1 MATPYDIFEGA
12 FLSKITEY
20 DFLQIDPYDRNGSID
35 SYMKRSA
42 AQFNKVCKY
51 DLLTSDDAV
60 RELAVDIPDADLV
73 EIVDI
78 VATGMVVQWLQPYM
92 FKSENLEN
100 ILNTADYSMY
110 SPAELLLRVRE
121 VYQMAQRDFKNMIK
135 DYSYDHGDLSNL
147 AL

>member
-60 RELAVDIPDADLV
+60 RELA
-73 EIVDI
+73 VDI

>member
-100 ILNTADYSMY
+100 NLNTADYSMY

>member
-121 VYQMAQRDFKNMIK
+121 VYQMAQRDFKKMIK

>member
-1 MATPYDIFEGA
+1 MATSYDIFEGA

>member
-100 ILNTADYSMY
+100 ILNTVDYSMY

>member
-51 DLLTSDDAV
+51 DLLTFDDAV

>member
-12 FLSKITEY
+12 CLSKITEY

-51 DLLTSDDAV
+51 DLLTFDDAV

>member
-1 MATPYDIFEGA
+1 M
-12 FLSKITEY
+12 
-20 DFLQIDPYDRNGSID
+20 
-35 SYMKRSA
+35 
-42 AQFNKVCKY
+42 
-51 DLLTSDDAV
+51 
-60 RELAVDIPDADLV
+60 DIPDADLV

-100 ILNTADYSMY
+100 ILNTTDYSMY

>member
-20 DFLQIDPYDRNGSID
+20 DFLQVDPYDRNGSID

>member
-51 DLLTSDDAV
+51 DLLTSNDAV

>member
-20 DFLQIDPYDRNGSID
+20 DFLQIDPYNRNGSID

>member
-1 MATPYDIFEGA
+1 MATPYDIFGGA

-51 DLLTSDDAV
+51 DLLTFDDAV
-60 RELAVDIPDADLV
+60 RELAVDIPDVDLV

>member
-51 DLLTSDDAV
+51 DLLTFDDAV
-60 RELAVDIPDADLV
+60 RELAVDMPDADLV

>member
-51 DLLTSDDAV
+51 ELLTFDDAV

>member
-35 SYMKRSA
+35 SYMKRAA

-60 RELAVDIPDADLV
+60 RELAVDIPDSDLV

>member
-51 DLLTSDDAV
+51 DLLTFDDAV

-100 ILNTADYSMY
+100 ILNTVDYSMY

>member
-35 SYMKRSA
+35 SYMKRAA

-60 RELAVDIPDADLV
+60 RELAVDIPDSDLV

-78 VATGMVVQWLQPYM
+78 VSTGMVVQWLQPYM

>member
-1 MATPYDIFEGA
+1 
-12 FLSKITEY
+12 
-20 DFLQIDPYDRNGSID
+20 
-35 SYMKRSA
+35 
-42 AQFNKVCKY
+42 
-51 DLLTSDDAV
+51 
-60 RELAVDIPDADLV
+60 
-73 EIVDI
+73 
-78 VATGMVVQWLQPYM
+78 MVVQWLQPYM

>member
-60 RELAVDIPDADLV
+60 RELAVDIPDADLI

>member
-20 DFLQIDPYDRNGSID
+20 DFLHIDPYDRNGSID

-51 DLLTSDDAV
+51 DLLTFDDAV

>member
-51 DLLTSDDAV
+51 DLLTFDDAV

-135 DYSYDHGDLSNL
+135 DYSSDHGDLSNL

>member
-51 DLLTSDDAV
+51 ELLTFDDAV
-60 RELAVDIPDADLV
+60 RELAVDIPDVDLV

>member
-51 DLLTSDDAV
+51 DLLTFDDAV
-60 RELAVDIPDADLV
+60 RELAVDIPDSDLV

>member
-78 VATGMVVQWLQPYM
+78 VATVW
-92 FKSENLEN
+92 S
-100 ILNTADYSMY
+100 YSGY
-110 SPAELLLRVRE
+110 NPICSSQKIWRT
-121 VYQMAQRDFKNMIK
+121 F
-135 DYSYDHGDLSNL
+135 
-147 AL
+147 